1 ETIER
6 TELWRRRATYRGKG
20 ERSWLM
26 RGVGIAAG
34 MKSTG
39 YGAFPEKVRVKIEL
53 ARDGTYKLYLS
64 NPEMGSGATT
74 ALAQIGAHALSTLV
88 SKVQLVAADTKY
100 EIDSGGSD
108 ASRAIY
114 VVGNAIIKAAVE

>member
-1 ETIER
+1 RGFGVAQANFAFESQLDIAAEKLRIDPLTLRKLNALTEGELDGMGSLPITKPRLMETLETIER

-20 ERSWLM
+20 ERFWLM

-64 NPEMGSGATT
+64 N
-74 ALAQIGAHALSTLV
+74 
-88 SKVQLVAADTKY
+88 
-100 EIDSGGSD
+100 
-108 ASRAIY
+108 
-114 VVGNAIIKAAVE
+114 